1 MMKNPFSVF
10 DFFGYVFPGA
20 FALMAVFYFVKM
32 WPLDFVDPMQLG
44 EVITT
49 VKEKLQV
56 SEPIVSCSVFLIL
69 SYIVEHLIAYIS
81 SITVERFVIWWYG
94 FPSEFLMKDERGFRH
109 FFHDGVALRHNKNA
123 HYKLEIFRTYALRVF
138 VSLLLLPILVP
149 TLVVKL
155 LGCDSFLVKGLDA
168 YLRDIILSKRKK
180 LCERLQLPSPTHY
193 DKVDYHRVI
202 YHYVYENSGSHRQKM
217 DNYVALYDF
226 LRSLTLIFVGIFM
239 YVMTYVFWN
248 DCEIGPYYWWSLLGL
263 LIVTYLFYMSF
274 FKFYRRFTLE
284 ALMCLVS
291 ASELK

>member
-32 WPLDFVDPMQLG
+32 EPLDFVTPMSLG
-44 EVITT
+44 EVMKT
-49 VKEKLQV
+49 VKGWLQV
-56 SEPIVSCSVFLIL
+56 SESIVSCSVFLIL
-69 SYIVEHLIAYIS
+69 SYIVGHLIAYIS

-94 FPSEFLMKDERGFRH
+94 FPSEFLMKDEGGVWY
-109 FFHDGVALRHNKNA
+109 FFHDGVALRRNKNA
-123 HYKLEIFRTYALRVF
+123 HYKREIFRTYTLRVV
-138 VSLLLLPILVP
+138 VSLLLFPIFVP
-149 TLVVKL
+149 TIVVKM

-168 YLRDIILSKRKK
+168 YLRDIVLSKRKR
-180 LCERLQLPSPTHY
+180 LCEHLQLPSPAHY

-226 LRSLTLIFVGIFM
+226 LRSMTLIFVCIFM
-239 YVMTYVFWN
+239 FVGGSAFFADTKVGVYYGWSVF
-248 DCEIGPYYWWSLLGL
+248 GL

-291 ASELK
+291 TTELK

>member
-32 WPLDFVDPMQLG
+32 WPLDFVDPMSL
-44 EVITT
+44 EKVITT
-49 VKEKLQV
+49 VKGWLQV

-69 SYIVEHLIAYIS
+69 SYIVGHLIAYIS

-94 FPSEFLMKDERGFRH
+94 FPSEFLMKDEGGVWY
-109 FFHDGVALRHNKNA
+109 FFHDGVALRCNKNA
-123 HYKLEIFRTYALRVF
+123 HYKREIFRTYTLRVV
-138 VSLLLLPILVP
+138 VSLLLFPIFFP
-149 TLVVKL
+149 TIVVKM

-168 YLRDIILSKRKK
+168 YLRDIVLSKRKR
-180 LCERLQLPSPTHY
+180 LCEHLQLPSPAHY

-226 LRSLTLIFVGIFM
+226 LRSMTLIFVCIFM
-239 YVMTYVFWN
+239 FVGGSAFFADTKVGVYYGWSVF
-248 DCEIGPYYWWSLLGL
+248 GL

-291 ASELK
+291 TTELK